1 MRRGRGWAAIDP
13 KPLLGERAFDLA
25 SYVRDRRSELALD
38 PDAEEVVRGRLDR
51 LCTTLGVD
59 RERARGWALAHSLAW
74 GFDAAG
80 NVNPD
85 HVLAARLIARC

>member
-1 MRRGRGWAAIDP
+1 MRGGRGWVAIDP

-38 PDAEEVVRGRLDR
+38 PYAGDVVRRRLDR
-51 LCTTLGVD
+51 LCATLGVD
-59 RERARGWALAHSLAW
+59 RELARGWALAHSLAW

-80 NVNPD
+80 SFNPD
-85 HVLAARLIARC
+85 HVLVASLLARR